1 MVLRSLIVVAA
12 LLGGLTPGPA
22 RGEDGDAQ
30 ALRLAEQV
38 NELNAAGK
46 YAEAAKLAAA
56 SAADDRLP
64 AATRVMLGGLA
75 RLNYELSYGS
85 GGAVE
90 ELCGQAKV
98 MRMVAPLA
106 VDGGALQRAAAEEAE
121 ARLEQAKGP
130 RWWAVC
136 GLAAAPGVSE
146 AGAPGEAWATGE
158 AGAPGG
164 AVSPMQATTRM
175 VGRTVESTRPVA
187 STPER
192 ASTAEQR
199 RLRAG
204 VATLVPGLL
213 LFAPMAGVLAYRAH
227 GEQELRVIQGATQG
241 REASVAETERALVL
255 RQRYSGTTVGAA
267 VLGATG
273 AALAVTGLVLL
284 VTRGRASRV
293 AVAPWGGRGVG
304 GVVIEGRF

>member
-1 MVLRSLIVVAA
+1 MVLRSLIVVTA
-12 LLGGLTPGPA
+12 LLGGLTPGAA
-22 RGEDGDAQ
+22 RGEDADAR

-46 YAEAAKLAAA
+46 YGEAAELAAA

-75 RLNYELSYGS
+75 RLNYELSYGA
-85 GGAVE
+85 GGGVE
-90 ELCGQAKV
+90 ALCGQAKV

-121 ARLEQAKGP
+121 ARLEQATGP

-136 GLAAAPGVSE
+136 GLAAAPGGE
-146 AGAPGEAWATGE
+146 GGASGGG
-158 AGAPGG
+158 GAPGG
-164 AVSPMQATTRM
+164 
-175 VGRTVESTRPVA
+175 VA
-187 STPER
+187 SVALPAVPAVRTGEPTRSVTSAPER
-192 ASTAEQR
+192 GSTTEER
-199 RLRAG
+199 RVRAG

-213 LFAPMAGVLAYRAH
+213 MFAPMAGVLAYRAR
-227 GEQELRVIQGATQG
+227 GEEELRVIQGATID
-241 REASVAETERALVL
+241 REASEAETQRALVL
-255 RQRYSGTTVGAA
+255 RQRYSATTVGAA
-267 VLGATG
+267 VLGASG

-284 VTRGRASRV
+284 ATRGRASRV
-293 AVAPWGGRGVG
+293 AVAPWGARGVG

>member
-22 RGEDGDAQ
+22 RSEDADAQ

-46 YAEAAKLAAA
+46 YAEAAKLATA

-75 RLNYELSYGS
+75 RLNYELSYGA
-85 GGAVE
+85 GGGVE

-106 VDGGALQRAAAEEAE
+106 IDGGVLQRAAAEEAE

-130 RWWAVC
+130 QWWAVC
-136 GLAAAPGVSE
+136 GLAAAPGIEGGLPGEASATGN
-146 AGAPGEAWATGE
+146 AGAPGTEPTTSV
-158 AGAPGG
+158 APR
-164 AVSPMQATTRM
+164 S
-175 VGRTVESTRPVA
+175 VEPTRPVA
-187 STPER
+187 ATPR
-192 ASTAEQR
+192 ARTAEQR

-241 REASVAETERALVL
+241 REASEAETERALVL

-273 AALAVTGLVLL
+273 AALAVTGLALL
-284 VTRGRASRV
+284 ATRGRAARV
-293 AVAPWGGRGVG
+293 AVAPWGARGVG
-304 GVVIEGRF
+304 GVVLEGKF